1 MQEAEMARRQQEKET
16 KERLKEIENFRVQ
29 EDKTKAEKYERKTG
43 QKTWGNTDMESV
55 QQDKERVQRKL
66 EPAVPVLKVRIIEC
80 KPRLKPDL
88 TPENGL
94 EPKADPAPRPRAEK
108 ADMELQDIED
118 EECEDEELAL
128 MGNNKIMCSSDLEE
142 AQHELQ
148 KEAKEARHRGQAEA
162 IEKCYRHNDEEILSG
177 SSNISKEDSA
187 PPMNVANSMTNGDM
201 EGGTCS
207 SNSNEADERT
217 TKVDSVTG
225 KVIGW
230 VNKKVKE
237 RNERKIAR
245 TYWREETQ
253 SDQLHINGAV
263 ICSRAQREREKRA
276 KLLKGEQTRRRLER
290 RWQEWEKRDRRK
302 NTLKRVQR
310 NGLWYRELE
319 DKNSTQ
325 GSHEDNSLPD
335 EADEAD
341 GDEEVEYLLMYGPCD
356 CELCRD
362 GYKCLWY
369 SYDKEETD
377 PKEARSKRRR
387 IINWINT
394 RVKEDYRK
402 RINTTFNIQSL
413 VCNDYAIYGNAIL
426 RQWDLQKII
435 RRELVKKE
443 ERRQRLE
450 KRWKEWEKARAQ
462 KIKTILQ
469 EKKAKEQAT
478 LNRLIDLN
486 LEADQKIKEFIAA
499 NPGIQSQYP
508 GGHTRVEMM
517 GRWDMGYQRE
527 ETQGQEGR
535 VGPATV
541 QKSTAPLR
549 TKKITKWQKLQKWF
563 YMIQR

>member
-1 MQEAEMARRQQEKET
+1 MDRRQQEKGT

-29 EDKTKAEKYERKTG
+29 EDKTKAEKYERKIG
-43 QKTWGNTDMESV
+43 QKTRGNTDMESV
-55 QQDKERVQRKL
+55 QQDKGRIPRKC
-66 EPAVPVLKVRIIEC
+66 EPAVPVLNVRVIEC
-80 KPRLKPDL
+80 KPRPKPDL
-88 TPENGL
+88 TPEYGL
-94 EPKADPAPRPRAEK
+94 EPNADPAPRPRADK
-108 ADMELQDIED
+108 TNMELPDIED
-118 EECEDEELAL
+118 EECEDEELTL
-128 MGNNKIMCSSDLEE
+128 MGNNNIMRSSDLEE
-142 AQHELQ
+142 AQHKLQ
-148 KEAKEARHRGQAEA
+148 KEAEEARRRGQAEA

-187 PPMNVANSMTNGDM
+187 PPMNVANGTTNGDM

-207 SNSNEADERT
+207 SNSNESDERT

-253 SDQLHINGAV
+253 SDQLYINGVV
-263 ICSRAQREREKRA
+263 ICSRAQREREKRS

-290 RWQEWEKRDRRK
+290 RWQECEEKRDRKK

-310 NGLWYRELE
+310 NGLWYKELE
-319 DKNSTQ
+319 NKYNSQ
-325 GSHEDNSLPD
+325 GRHEDNSLPD
-335 EADEAD
+335 EAAEAD
-341 GDEEVEYLLMYGPCD
+341 GDEEVEYLLTYGPCD

-369 SYDKEETD
+369 NYDKEETD
-377 PKEARSKRRR
+377 PNEARSKRR

-413 VCNDYAIYGNAIL
+413 VCDDYAIYGNAIL

-450 KRWKEWEKARAQ
+450 KRWKEWEKARAE
-462 KIKTILQ
+462 KINTILQ
-469 EKKAKEQAT
+469 KKEQAR
-478 LNRLIDLN
+478 LNRLKDLN

-508 GGHTRVEMM
+508 GSHTRVEMM

-527 ETQGQEGR
+527 ETQGEEGR

-549 TKKITKWQKLQKWF
+549 TKKITKWQKLQKWL
-563 YMIQR
+563 YMIQL

>member
-16 KERLKEIENFRVQ
+16 KERQKEIENFRVQ
-29 EDKTKAEKYERKTG
+29 EDKTKAEKDERKTG

-66 EPAVPVLKVRIIEC
+66 EPAVPVLKARVIEC
-80 KPRLKPDL
+80 KPRPKPDL
-88 TPENGL
+88 IPEYGL

-108 ADMELQDIED
+108 ADMELLDIED

-128 MGNNKIMCSSDLEE
+128 MGNKKIMRSSDLEE

-148 KEAKEARHRGQAEA
+148 KEAKEARCRGLAEA
-162 IEKCYRHNDEEILSG
+162 IKKCYRHNG

-187 PPMNVANSMTNGDM
+187 PPMNVANSKTNGDM

-207 SNSNEADERT
+207 SNSNEADERI

-230 VNKKVKE
+230 VNRKVKE

-245 TYWREETQ
+245 TYWREENQ
-253 SDQLHINGAV
+253 SDQLYINGV
-263 ICSRAQREREKRA
+263 VVCSRAQREREKRA

-290 RWQEWEKRDRRK
+290 RWQEWEKRYRRK

-319 DKNSTQ
+319 DKDNSQ

-335 EADEAD
+335 GADEAD

-356 CELCRD
+356 CELCRY
-362 GYKCLWY
+362 GYTCLWY

-469 EKKAKEQAT
+469 EKKAKEQVR

-508 GGHTRVEMM
+508 GGHTRMEMM

-535 VGPATV
+535 VWPATV

-563 YMIQR
+563 YMIQL

>member
-1 MQEAEMARRQQEKET
+1 MDRRQQEKGT

-29 EDKTKAEKYERKTG
+29 EDKTKAEKYERKIG
-43 QKTWGNTDMESV
+43 QKTRENTDMESV
-55 QQDKERVQRKL
+55 QQDKGRIPRKC
-66 EPAVPVLKVRIIEC
+66 EPAVPVLNVRVIEC
-80 KPRLKPDL
+80 KPRPKPDL
-88 TPENGL
+88 TPEYGL
-94 EPKADPAPRPRAEK
+94 EPNADPAPRPRADK
-108 ADMELQDIED
+108 TNMELPDIED
-118 EECEDEELAL
+118 EECEDEELTL
-128 MGNNKIMCSSDLEE
+128 MGNNNIMRSSDLEE
-142 AQHELQ
+142 AQHKLQ
-148 KEAKEARHRGQAEA
+148 KEAEEARRRGQAEA

-187 PPMNVANSMTNGDM
+187 PPMNVANGTTNGDM

-207 SNSNEADERT
+207 SNSNESDERT

-253 SDQLHINGAV
+253 SDQLYINGVV
-263 ICSRAQREREKRA
+263 ICSRAQREREKRS

-290 RWQEWEKRDRRK
+290 RWQEWEEKRDRKK

-310 NGLWYRELE
+310 NGLWYKELE
-319 DKNSTQ
+319 NKYNSQ
-325 GSHEDNSLPD
+325 GRHEDNSLPD
-335 EADEAD
+335 EAAEAD
-341 GDEEVEYLLMYGPCD
+341 GDEEVEYLLTYGPCD

-369 SYDKEETD
+369 NYDKEETD
-377 PKEARSKRRR
+377 PNEARSKRR

-413 VCNDYAIYGNAIL
+413 VCDDYAIYGNAIL

-450 KRWKEWEKARAQ
+450 KRWKEWEKARAE
-462 KIKTILQ
+462 KINTILQ
-469 EKKAKEQAT
+469 KKEQAR

-508 GGHTRVEMM
+508 GSHTRVEMM

-541 QKSTAPLR
+541 QKSTVPLR
-549 TKKITKWQKLQKWF
+549 TKKITKWQKLQKWL
-563 YMIQR
+563 YMIQL